1 MLEAKEFSYQVKILE
16 AHLDT
21 FGHVNNAVYLQL
33 YEEARWDFIQASDH
47 GLRRILS
54 EKIGPVVLEVNV
66 KFRKELTNRE
76 LITITS
82 KSTSLHGKILTLEQK
97 MIKENGQ
104 IASMATFTVGIMD
117 LEERKLIDPPE
128 RWLEAVGIKVDSS
141 L

>member
-104 IASMATFTVGIMD
+104 IAS
-117 LEERKLIDPPE
+117 
-128 RWLEAVGIKVDSS
+128 
-141 L
+141 

>member
-1 MLEAKEFSYQVKILE
+1 MLEAKEYSYQVKILE

-47 GLRRILS
+47 GLERILTDQ
-54 EKIGPVVLEVNV
+54 IGPVVLEVNV

-76 LITITS
+76 LITIVS
-82 KSTSLHGKILTLEQK
+82 KSTSLHGKIMTLEQK

-104 IASMATFTVGIMD
+104 IASTAVFTVGIMD
-117 LEERKLIDPPE
+117 LKERRLIDPPK
-128 RWLEAVGIKVDSS
+128 RWLEAVGIKVDNS

>member
-1 MLEAKEFSYQVKILE
+1 MLESKEFRYQVKILE

-33 YEEARWDFIQASDH
+33 YEEARWDFIQASGH
-47 GLRRILS
+47 GLEKILS
-54 EKIGPVVLEVNV
+54 EKIGPVVLEANV

-76 LITITS
+76 TITITS
-82 KSTSLHGKILTLEQK
+82 KSVTLNGKILTLEQK
-97 MIKENGQ
+97 MLKENGQ

-117 LEERKLIDPPE
+117 LKERKLIDPPTG
-128 RWLEAVGIKVDSS
+128 WLEAVGIT